1 MRTGI
6 FAQILLSFL
15 ALFALAGAGTY
26 WLASAQI
33 ARHVHEQTGAELR
46 QRLALLARRFE
57 SAPPTQRSP
66 NLQAE
71 VRALGSDLEAR
82 LTLIAP
88 DGTVL
93 ADSGKDP
100 AATDDHSHRPEV
112 LDALRDDDGSS
123 LRRSDTLSLP
133 MLYVARRLGTREAPK
148 LILRAARPLAD
159 IQRRQDELLQ
169 SLLLAEAIVA
179 LGTLLVAGALARRIS
194 RPLADLTETAVAIA
208 AGEGNRRVKH
218 QGGKET
224 ARLAR
229 AFNSMADR
237 VQQDLAVIRHDRMEL
252 LAILSGMVEGVL
264 ALDADQRVLWL
275 NDAAAAA
282 FDVDARTSRGQPLHN
297 VVRLPALQELVAEAL
312 RTDRAGACE
321 THLVAGGRER
331 VVLLNASP
339 LLEPG
344 EPSRGVVILA
354 RDVTEARRIER
365 TRRDFVANAS
375 HELKTP
381 LAAIRGLAETILQD
395 EEIAPDTA
403 RAFVQRIL
411 AQSERLSQLVREM
424 LALSR
429 AEAGSDAPSPVATE
443 LGAAV
448 WHGLDTY
455 APLAQARTVALHY
468 DAPDAPL
475 HVRASQEALE
485 RIVGNLL
492 DNAVKYSPPS
502 GRVQVRLVAEGVLAR
517 LSVRDE
523 GPGIAAEY
531 HDRVFERFFRVDESR
546 SREAGGTGLGLAIVK
561 HLAVALGGRVG
572 VESAPGRGSEFSV
585 WIPLVAAPTP

>member
-15 ALFALAGAGTY
+15 VLFALAGAGTY
-26 WLASAQI
+26 WLASTQI
-33 ARHVHEQTGAELR
+33 ARHVHEQTEAELR

-57 SAPPTQRSP
+57 NAPPSQRSP
-66 NLQAE
+66 TLQAE
-71 VRALGSDLEAR
+71 VRALGIDLEAR

-112 LDALRDDDGSS
+112 LAALRDDDGSS

-133 MLYVARRLGTREAPK
+133 MLYVARRLGTREAPT

-159 IQRRQDELLQ
+159 LERRQDELLQ

-179 LGTLLVAGALARRIS
+179 LGTLLVAGAVARRIS
-194 RPLADLTETAVAIA
+194 RPLADLTDTAVAIA
-208 AGEGNRRVKH
+208 AGEGTRRATH

-275 NDAAAAA
+275 NEAAAKA
-282 FDVDARTSRGQPLHN
+282 FDIDARTSRGQPLHN
-297 VVRLPALQELVAEAL
+297 AVRVPALLELVAEAL
-312 RTDRAGACE
+312 RTHRAGACE
-321 THLVAGGRER
+321 VHLVAGGRER

-344 EPSRGVVILA
+344 EPSLGVVVLA

-395 EEIAPDTA
+395 EGIAPDTA

-411 AQSERLSQLVREM
+411 AQAERLGQLVQEM

-429 AEAGSDAPSPVATE
+429 AEAGSDAPSTGPTE
-443 LGAAV
+443 LGAV
-448 WHGLDTY
+448 VRHGLDTY
-455 APLAQARTVALHY
+455 APLAQARTIAFHY
-468 DAPDAPL
+468 DAPSAPL
-475 HVRASQEALE
+475 YVRASQEALE
-485 RIVGNLL
+485 RIIGNLL

-502 GRVQVRLVAEGVLAR
+502 GRVHVRLMPEGVMAR
-517 LSVRDE
+517 LSVLDE
-523 GPGIAAEY
+523 GPGIAAEF

-585 WIPLVAAPTP
+585 WIPLAAAPTP